1 MSTGG
6 PSHPHELAL
15 FEGGPFERLLRA
27 ASLYGAEMRHHAG
40 RRIVVLV
47 ALTWLPL
54 LLLSAWQ
61 GQAWGELARMP
72 FFMDASAH
80 VRFLFALPLLV
91 LAEIGV
97 DARIR
102 PVPETFVQR
111 GLVPPIELPRLRA
124 AIDRARRR
132 RDSRIAEGV
141 MLLIVFALAAWQLGG
156 GHVGLEG
163 PLLDGVSWHV
173 LPASSGGG
181 RSLAGLWFALVSL
194 PVFQFLTLRWY
205 YRILVWAGLMWRVS
219 RLALQLLPGHPDRFA
234 GLGFISETVY
244 AYVPLALAHGTMLS
258 AAIVNRI
265 FYSGAVLTDFRI
277 EMVAMVL
284 FVFLLLLAPL
294 VVFAPVLIAA
304 NLKATREFGAL
315 ANGVARSFEAR
326 WMQDKTRQ
334 RSELLDV
341 GEVSAMADLDATV
354 AVVREMHFV
363 PVTRGG
369 LLWVGVAVLAPLLPL
384 LLTMMPADELIQRLV
399 GMFV

>member
-1 MSTGG
+1 MDRVSA
-6 PSHPHELAL
+6 SEAKELPL

-27 ASLYGAEMRHHAG
+27 VRLYGAELRHHAG
-40 RRIVVLV
+40 RRIVALV

-54 LLLSAWQ
+54 LLLSAWE

-111 GLVPPIELPRLRA
+111 GLVPPEELPRLRA
-124 AIDRARRR
+124 LIDRARQR
-132 RDSRIAEGV
+132 RDSRLAEGV
-141 MLLIVFALAAWQLGG
+141 MLLMVCALAGWQVGG
-156 GHVGLEG
+156 GHVGLEDL
-163 PLLDGVSWHV
+163 LLDGVSWHV
-173 LPASSGGG
+173 LPAERGGG
-181 RSLAGLWFALVSL
+181 LSPAGLWFALVSL
-194 PVFQFLTLRWY
+194 PVFQFLALRWY

-219 RLALQLLPGHPDRFA
+219 RLELQLLPGHPDRFA

-258 AAIVNRI
+258 SVIVNRI

-284 FVFLLLLAPL
+284 FVYLLLLAPL
-294 VVFAPVLIAA
+294 LVFAPALLAA

-315 ANGVARSFEAR
+315 ANGVARAFEAR
-326 WMQDKTRQ
+326 WIHDKTRQ
-334 RSELLDV
+334 RSDLLDV
-341 GEVSAMADLDATV
+341 GEVSAMTDLDTTV
-354 AVVREMHFV
+354 AIVREMHYV
-363 PVTRGG
+363 PVTRKG
-369 LLWVGVAVLAPLLPL
+369 LLLVGVAVLAPLSPL